1 MRTAARLLAAALLAL
16 GPAPAAATLLTFRST
31 VRDGQK
37 TDLVQEVKLQGDLRL
52 RHDSTMR
59 RTAPNVQRDRQRLRL
74 RYGMDATL
82 LNDMTA
88 GFALASGTGE
98 QVSTNQSM
106 DNLGGQK
113 SIWID
118 KVYLKWAPKLS
129 DDGKLSVSAGRIAN
143 PLWQTYSSDIVWDSD
158 FNPEGLGQS
167 VEWYLPSLGGIY
179 FANALQMAADEDSDS
194 RADQYML
201 GGQLGA
207 EYRLPAGSRLRFA
220 GALYEWTNSRI
231 NDFSPA
237 AAQNGNRRL
246 GNRVLNDFKVA
257 ELTAQLSGWAGPVP
271 VKLQGTFIRN
281 LAAIQE
287 EQAGRG
293 EQGRNQAGYQVGA
306 IVGEAADPKSWEA
319 GYFYKWSE
327 SDATVADVADSDFGN
342 GGTNRK
348 GHIFWTAY
356 SPNDWSQL
364 KFKFFYTTLIAN
376 GLPPGSVTAAA
387 NPANKGDDINRIL
400 LDYVVKF

>member
-52 RHDSTMR
+52 RHDGTIR
-59 RTAPNVQRDRQRLRL
+59 RTAPNVQRDRQRFRL

-106 DNLGGQK
+106 DNLSGQK
-113 SIWID
+113 GVWID
-118 KVYLKWAPKLS
+118 KAYLKWSPKVAE
-129 DDGKLSVSAGRIAN
+129 DGKVSVSAGRFAN
-143 PLWQTYSSDIVWDSD
+143 PLWQTYSSDLVWDSD

-167 VEWYLPSLGGIY
+167 VEWFLPSLGGIY
-179 FANALQMAADEDSDS
+179 FANALQMVTDEDSDS

-246 GNRVLNDFKVA
+246 GTRVLNDFKVA
-257 ELTAQLSGWAGPVP
+257 ELTSQLSGWAGSVP

-293 EQGRNQAGYQVGA
+293 LQGRNHFGYQVGA
-306 IVGEAADPKSWEA
+306 IVGEAADRKTWEA

-387 NPANKGDDINRIL
+387 NPANKGDDINRL
-400 LDYVVKF
+400 QLDYVVKF